1 MVKHMKCSLATLRG
15 QQSKF
20 SRRVGTRNPW
30 ESKAGTEDAP
40 PPRTKT
46 AGSPHRNLDVYFLHA
61 NKLSIFP
68 KISPWAKSEEKLK
81 CVDRSFSI
89 FESVPLNQNFAATPL
104 DTSTSHKN
112 CTPCHGL
119 TVSLT
124 YTLYTIGMKYSVPEN
139 NRNGL
144 TDQWSAAASSGQ
156 AQRSNYRVPPSSANG
171 TLGRQ
176 SSTPSPSEKRQEF
189 LPKCWCTTA

>member
-1 MVKHMKCSLATLRG
+1 MFTGDSSGTAVKILEASRYQRSMGVESRDRG
-15 QQSKF
+15 
-20 SRRVGTRNPW
+20 
-30 ESKAGTEDAP
+30 P
-40 PPRTKT
+40 PPPVQNS
-46 AGSPHRNLDVYFLHA
+46 GESPQKFGCCFLHA

-89 FESVPLNQNFAATPL
+89 FESVPLNQNFAMTPL
-104 DTSTSHKN
+104 DTLTSHKN

-124 YTLYTIGMKYSVPEN
+124 YTLYTLGMKYSVPEN

-144 TDQWSAAASSGQ
+144 TD
-156 AQRSNYRVPPSSANG
+156 
-171 TLGRQ
+171 
-176 SSTPSPSEKRQEF
+176 
-189 LPKCWCTTA
+189 